1 MQAALVL
8 LLSFIVA
15 GPPPPITTS
24 ASAPAWDQVQSIMK
38 QTGHRVTLSHYNDTY
53 FIEMVDSDLE
63 GAGPTIEDAAEDFLG
78 DMNMHT
84 EDHGADTKQ
93 PEHWKPPV
101 KPTQPPLIKP
111 SSKDWI

>member
-8 LLSFIVA
+8 VVSAILTFTA
-15 GPPPPITTS
+15 APPSKT
-24 ASAPAWDQVQSIMK
+24 PAWDKVQQIAKAS
-38 QTGHRVTLSHYNDTY
+38 GHRLTVNHYNDNY
-53 FIEMVDSDLE
+53 FIELSDSDLE

-93 PEHWKPPV
+93 PDNWKPPV
-101 KPTQPPLIKP
+101 VPPLIKP
-111 SSKDWI
+111 ETKDWI